1 MDTFRLGRT
10 GLQVSRSGFG
20 AIPIQRLSFDDA
32 AVLLR
37 RAYEGGINFFD
48 TARAYGDSEE
58 KIAYA
63 LSDVRAHIILASKT
77 MAETPDGFQSDLE
90 TSLRNLKTDHIDIY
104 QFHNPAFL
112 PDADHPLYRAAL
124 RARREGKIRF
134 ISVTNHRLDLA
145 IQMVRSGLFDTMQF
159 PLSALSSAEDLA
171 LVELCRAHDVGLIV
185 MKAMSGGLI
194 TDPTATFALLRSLGD
209 VVPIWGLQHLWEL
222 EQFLALEADPP
233 ALTPAL
239 RTAIE
244 RDKQALAGA
253 FCRACGYC
261 MPTCPAG
268 IQISTAARM
277 SLLLRRMNPAHFVT
291 PEMRALMEAAARC
304 TDCGLCKAHCP
315 YGLDTP
321 ALLRREHAL
330 YRAYLAEQDATR
342 P

>member
-32 AVLLR
+32 AALLR

-48 TARAYGDSEE
+48 TARAYGDSEA

-63 LSDVRAHIILASKT
+63 LSDVRARIILASKT
-77 MAETPDGFQSDLE
+77 MADTPEGFWADLE
-90 TSLRNLKTDHIDIY
+90 TSLRTLKTDHIDIY
-104 QFHNPAFL
+104 QFHNPDFL
-112 PDADHPLYRAAL
+112 PDEDHPLYHAAL
-124 RARREGKIRF
+124 QARREGKIRF
-134 ISVTNHRLDLA
+134 ISITSHRLDLA
-145 IQMVRSGLFDTMQF
+145 VRMVRSGLFDTMQF
-159 PLSALSSAEDLA
+159 PLSALSSAEDLS
-171 LVELCRAHDVGLIV
+171 LVALCRAHDVGLIV

-209 VVPIWGLQHLWEL
+209 MVPIWGLQHLWEL
-222 EQFLALEADPP
+222 EQFLALEANPP

-239 RTAIE
+239 RAVIE
-244 RDKQALAGA
+244 RDKQELAGA

-268 IQISTAARM
+268 IQVSTAARM
-277 SLLLRRMNPAHFVT
+277 SLLLRRMNPDRFVT
-291 PEMRALMEAAARC
+291 PEMQALMENIIHC
-304 TDCGLCKAHCP
+304 SDCGLCKAHCP

-330 YRAYLAEQDATR
+330 YRAYLAEHA
-342 P
+342 

>member
-10 GLQVSRSGFG
+10 DLQVSRSGFG
-20 AIPIQRLSFDDA
+20 AIPIQRLSLDDA
-32 AVLLR
+32 AALLR
-37 RAYEGGINFFD
+37 RAYGGGINFFD

-77 MAETPDGFQSDLE
+77 MADTSEGFGADLE
-90 TSLRNLKTDHIDIY
+90 TSLRNLKTDYIDIY
-104 QFHNPAFL
+104 QFHNPTFL
-112 PDADHPLYRAAL
+112 PNADHPLYRAAL
-124 RARREGKIRF
+124 QARREGKIRF
-134 ISVTNHRLDLA
+134 ISITSHRLDLA
-145 IQMVRSGLFDTMQF
+145 ARMVRSGLFDTMQF
-159 PLSALSSAEDLA
+159 PLSALSSTEDLD
-171 LVELCRAHDVGLIV
+171 LVALCRAHDVGLIV

-209 VVPIWGLQHLWEL
+209 MVPIWGLQHLWEL
-222 EQFLALEADPP
+222 EQFLALEANPP

-239 RTAIE
+239 RATIE
-244 RDKQALAGA
+244 RDKQELAGA

-268 IQISTAARM
+268 IQVSTAARM
-277 SLLLRRMNPAHFVT
+277 SLLLRRMNPARFTT
-291 PEMRALMEAAARC
+291 PEMQALMEDITHC

-330 YRAYLAEQDATR
+330 YRVYLAKHA
-342 P
+342 